1 MGRRPRTF
9 QPNAVLQSA
18 IYSGLAALVRLAR
31 GRVRSKKKKYYKSI
45 EKNWMKAWKKWE
57 ESRLLDPYDFSSIQ
71 NAEPNLRGAFLN
83 VLWQSTKRY
92 GNRETKR
99 VYSWLEGTV
108 GPLNALLNYAGAR
121 LRDLALTHYQFPD
134 PIYYEVRVYDKNT
147 TKVFPKSVAEKY
159 PNPNAIKTYNKAG
172 YPGNQYGPRI
182 LLAHPTLPGMD
193 FVDMIRAH
201 LVELCKQLF
210 IYNVPRTEAHRYIRL
225 LIHMLRPYL
234 DWVYTQGRTGK
245 RNFNPESDRELK
257 KVVNEIKVF
266 QGKNVGRYKSVTKT
280 IEGSQLPDT
289 IKEVRGEI
297 EQKLKKTRDKT
308 EKKRIK
314 EILDQIDQEILQDKD
329 VQMLRDQVLSLS
341 QREGNYWH
349 RLLLSDLH
357 HPASL
362 KQVVFAG
369 DKMLEETSP
378 VLIVGELPVDKRT
391 GQIDITFFLRREIPG
406 QTIMT
411 PILILEIK
419 SKTGFCYNLY
429 GVRTRNKKKKD
440 YGPRL
445 FAWKRKLNDDEW
457 NTISKAKPL
466 KDTMGQLD
474 AYETVL
480 LQEYR
485 SLVPSDPTPPK
496 ELWKGVVVLDTDQK
510 PLDVFDAFC
519 DLLDE
524 LVTTLVNDMVD
535 SSSFTSYIPDPKSDL
550 RLALILTPS
559 EGPSELVHQMSPPE
573 SITEEDPFQDRV
585 SDDRILTLYVSVPS
599 STSSGTAAAGIST
612 NWHLINHIE
621 DCIEKKSEKTEV
633 YWLDLMGTYKEIEVE
648 YSKNSMDSDES
659 GDREDERVHL
669 INRRFGLDKML
680 TERGISRRTH
690 RQLTDLL
697 KRMKFVDLSSEI
709 DTILLKNETDFSK
722 IVDTVQSNVPSD
734 RNTERI
740 IVLDGWSEF
749 RDLVSR
755 EHKPLVRSLERTFLD
770 VLPEKDTELIWID
783 SGVSHTRMNPTYQ
796 QKCIR
801 PIPHDSHR
809 RKHLDEIIY
818 NIPTTPRVF
827 GWQTPRR
834 EDIRVIIQ
842 DTPTSADPWSQ
853 IIDVPL
859 LRNMTRKV
867 RGVSIRDRLVPD
879 EDLIQ
884 PARFTP
890 MHGRGITLSTIA
902 TSMYPLT
909 EDTVEQIKKD
919 SVTLIPSTLRSRG
932 KEPEEEVTE
941 VDEEE
946 EEVKREIDVH
956 VIASPPKTVSL
967 TKRMVLDPTHP
978 PPPHP
983 RAREQ
988 YHEAKKINRAW
999 RYDSFPVEEEEDDY
1013 PVSKP
1018 PLIELSTSQEIDT
1031 TTCRELELRRTLYT
1045 AQYLMRKLP
1054 SYEDLYHCCER
1065 IVSTVSPILRKKR
1078 EMKTGL
1084 VLLRLLKDVRS
1095 IIRKESGNRQVWET
1109 LLPMRKDLVTLLNSE
1124 NRKSLEDTLAQNSD
1138 VLELYGNNLFLAMCA
1153 TMDELVSEEA
1163 QKPAMAIQLWSAIA
1177 QWVPYQLGFKTQST
1191 MTASKYDL
1199 RAIHSDLRMRT
1210 KSLVDRVPVIQRLEI
1225 QNYGQMLWSEE
1236 EGIFSSWVIFP
1247 SAEEMVGG
1255 YVTGLGE
1262 PFLRAKWYDCVKD
1275 VGMQS
1280 FAARRAT
1287 SSTTRTP
1294 IMTHQYGSETILW
1307 ALCEDDEEPGV
1318 FWLPFILEY
1327 PSREGVLLPWFKLSE
1342 LSSSLFAE
1350 LQPPTS
1356 VEVPPYTVRN
1366 IDRFLQSVIETTKDP
1381 IEVTCEVSIDLESKL
1396 FQIDFTQGGKTVE
1409 TLKYRETYKL
1419 LQTLRH
1425 PIREGSAYETSSGNL
1440 LTWDHRNDIEYHDV
1454 TMKRDD
1460 GRTETISLTL
1470 LKPFVHRNRFFPDE
1484 YSIPKT
1490 CSELLSTEECDTLT
1504 LSFVPEDSSFRS
1516 IKLEFDGLSYGS
1528 SLHALETICMNIY
1541 DVALLTECEQL
1552 VDTERG
1558 TRHRMEINA
1567 KGLFDLQFSRLSDYP
1582 RLQEAITGLDII
1594 DYDWSRDS
1602 WTIKI
1607 DTTIVNKNEIRWYL
1621 MSGSGMVWQRKVYD
1635 FVMDYTLSIDEVI
1648 NEFKVVVNKTIPLK
1662 HISGLSEVTASL
1674 RSTLRNRGWRRG
1686 KPRCR
1691 ISLEDRE
1698 GGYVAVVNRL
1708 GPEGVSTEIDS
1719 FRVEVDADTSVLIDI
1734 LEGEEGPLSFYDVV
1748 NSEEFYK
1755 SVINASSEVGDKKQE
1770 EEWKDEEAEFLWVIS
1785 EWREEKEKGHPLAQR
1800 FLGETLA
1807 LLASFYL
1814 SQNRLPE
1821 ALNFADES
1829 VNILQAWDEGGS
1841 SARLSLARAFAVKA
1855 DVFLI
1860 ERRDISEVKSLLQ
1873 KAHEQIG
1880 SLKPDTSV
1888 SNISKWI
1895 EKLSRRVS
1903 SE

>member
-1 MGRRPRTF
+1 MGRRPKTF

-18 IYSGLAALVRLAR
+18 IYSGLAALARLAR

-83 VLWQSTKRY
+83 LLWQSTRRY
-92 GNRETKR
+92 GNRENKR

-121 LRDLALTHYQFPD
+121 LRDLALTHYQFPE
-134 PIYYEVRVYDKNT
+134 PIYYEVRVYDKIT
-147 TKVFPKSVAEKY
+147 TKVFPKNIAKLY
-159 PNPNAIKTYNKAG
+159 PDPNAVKTYNKAG
-172 YPGNQYGPRI
+172 YPGNQFGPRI

-225 LIHMLRPYL
+225 LIHKLRPYL

-245 RNFNPESDRELK
+245 KNFNPESDRELK
-257 KVVNEIKVF
+257 EIVNETKAF
-266 QGKNVGRYKSVTKT
+266 HGKNVGRHKSVTET

-297 EQKLKKTRDKT
+297 EQKLKETRDKT

-314 EILDQIDQEILQDKD
+314 EILDQIDQETLQDKD
-329 VQMLRDQVLSLS
+329 AQILRDQVLSLS
-341 QREGNYWH
+341 QQEGNYWH
-349 RLLLSDLH
+349 RILLSDLH

-369 DKMLEETSP
+369 DKMLEEPSP
-378 VLIVGELPVDKRT
+378 VLIVGELPVEKRT

-419 SKTGFCYNLY
+419 SKTGFSYNLY

-445 FAWKRKLNDDEW
+445 FAWKRKLNDHEW
-457 NTISKAKPL
+457 NVISKAKPL
-466 KDTMGQLD
+466 KDTMDQLD
-474 AYETVL
+474 AYETIL

-496 ELWKGVVVLDTDQK
+496 KLWKGVIVLDTDQK
-510 PLDVFDAFC
+510 PLDVFDAFY

-524 LVTTLVNDMVD
+524 LVTALVNGMVD
-535 SSSFTSYIPDPKSDL
+535 SSSLTSYISDPNSDL
-550 RLALILTPS
+550 RMALILTPS
-559 EGPSELVHQMSPPE
+559 EGPSELVQQMSPPE
-573 SITEEDPFQDRV
+573 NITEEDPFQDRV

-599 STSSGTAAAGIST
+599 STSSGNAAAGIST
-612 NWHLINHIE
+612 NWHLIHHIK
-621 DCIEKKSEKTEV
+621 DCIEKMSEKTEV
-633 YWLDLMGTYKEIEVE
+633 YWLDLMGTYKEIETE
-648 YSKNSMDSDES
+648 YSENQKDADES
-659 GDREDERVHL
+659 DDREDERIHL
-669 INRRFGLDKML
+669 INKRFGLDKML
-680 TERGISRRTH
+680 REREISRRTH
-690 RQLTDLL
+690 RRLTDLL
-697 KRMKFVDLSSEI
+697 KRIKFVDLSSEI
-709 DTILLKNETDFSK
+709 DSILLKNETDFSE

-734 RNTERI
+734 RNTEKI

-749 RDLVSR
+749 ANLVSR
-755 EHKPLVRSLERTFLD
+755 EHRPLVSGLERTFLD

-796 QKCIR
+796 RTCIR

-867 RGVSIRDRLVPD
+867 RGVSKRDGLASD
-879 EDLIQ
+879 DGLIQ
-884 PARFTP
+884 PAHFTP
-890 MHGRGITLSTIA
+890 MYGRGITLSTIA

-919 SVTLIPSTLRSRG
+919 SVTLIPSTIRSRR

-946 EEVKREIDVH
+946 EEAKREIDIH
-956 VIASPPKTVSL
+956 VIASPSKTFSL
-967 TKRMVLDPTHP
+967 TRRLVLDPTHP

-988 YHEAKKINRAW
+988 YHEVKKINRAW
-999 RYDSFPVEEEEDDY
+999 CYDSFPVEEEEEDY
-1013 PVSKP
+1013 PVLKP
-1018 PLIELSTSQEIDT
+1018 PLIELTTSQEIDT

-1065 IVSTVSPILRKKR
+1065 IVNTVSPILKKKR

-1095 IIRKESGNRQVWET
+1095 LIREESGSRQVWET

-1138 VLELYGNNLFLAMCA
+1138 VLELYGNNLFLTMCA
-1153 TMDELVSEEA
+1153 TMDELLSEEA
-1163 QKPAMAIQLWSAIA
+1163 LRPAMAIQLWSAIA

-1191 MTASKYDL
+1191 MITSKYDL
-1199 RAIHSDLRMRT
+1199 RAIHSDLRLRI
-1210 KSLVDRVPVIQRLEI
+1210 KSLVNRVPVIQRLEI

-1236 EGIFSSWVIFP
+1236 EGIFSSWIIFP

-1275 VGMQS
+1275 AGMQKFS
-1280 FAARRAT
+1280 ARKAA

-1294 IMTHQYGSETILW
+1294 IMTQQYGSETILW
-1307 ALCEDDEEPGV
+1307 VLCEDDEEAGL

-1327 PSREGVLLPWFKLSE
+1327 PSSKNVLLPWFKLSE
-1342 LSSSLFAE
+1342 LSSSSFAE

-1396 FQIDFTQGGKTVE
+1396 FQIDFTQGGKIIE
-1409 TLKYRETYKL
+1409 TFKCKETYKL
-1419 LQTLRH
+1419 LRTLRH
-1425 PIREGSAYETSSGNL
+1425 PIRTGFGYETSSGNL

-1454 TMKRDD
+1454 TVKRND
-1460 GRTETISLTL
+1460 GRKETISLTL
-1470 LKPFVHRNRFFPDE
+1470 LKPFVHRSRFFPDE

-1490 CSELLSTEECDTLT
+1490 CSELLSTEECDMLT
-1504 LSFVPEDSSFRS
+1504 LLFVPEDSSFRS
-1516 IKLEFDGLSYGS
+1516 IRLEFDGLPSGS
-1528 SLHALETICMNIY
+1528 SLHALETVCMNIY

-1552 VDTERG
+1552 VDTARG
-1558 TRHRMEINA
+1558 TRHRMDINA

-1582 RLQEAITGLDII
+1582 RLQEAIKDLDIS
-1594 DYDWSRDS
+1594 DYDWSRDP

-1621 MSGSGMVWQRKVYD
+1621 MSGSGMVWQKKVYD
-1635 FVMDYTLSIDEVI
+1635 FVMDYTLSINEVI
-1648 NEFKVVVNKTIPLK
+1648 NEFEEVVDKTIPLK
-1662 HISGLSEVTASL
+1662 HISGLSEVIASL
-1674 RSTLRNRGWRRG
+1674 RSTLRDQGWRKG

-1691 ISLEDRE
+1691 IILEERG

-1708 GPEGVSTEIDS
+1708 GPKRISTEIDS
-1719 FRVEVDADTSVLIDI
+1719 FPIDMMIDEEVLSEELG
-1734 LEGEEGPLSFYDVV
+1734 GEWGLLSRFDVV
-1748 NSEEFYK
+1748 NLEEFYEAV
-1755 SVINASSEVGDKKQE
+1755 SIAASGVEMEDNSDSEL
-1770 EEWKDEEAEFLWVIS
+1770 DEEAELLQVIS
-1785 EWREEKEKGHPLAQR
+1785 EWREEKKHPFAQR

-1807 LLASFYL
+1807 QLASLYL
-1814 SQNRLPE
+1814 SQNRLLE
-1821 ALNFADES
+1821 ALNFAEES
-1829 VNILQAWDEGGS
+1829 VNILQAWDEGGPS
-1841 SARLSLARAFAVKA
+1841 VRLSLARAFAVKA

-1860 ERRDISEVKSLLQ
+1860 EKRDISEVKSLLQ

-1880 SLKPDTSV
+1880 SLKPDISV
-1888 SNISKWI
+1888 SKVSKWI